1 MSDYP
6 ISDYQSVMLDAHK
19 VSRVW
24 LDDNSL
30 RIKPTYTHEVRVPVC
45 RLLRVHC
52 YGELQDGFCALLKLA
67 EQHIPVT
74 FFDHQGHVRAQL
86 YHPCPN
92 TKPLALWLEHCFCE
106 EACQCQYQ
114 QWLENQHYA
123 LFAHLHITHGCLKI
137 RHEHL
142 QQQLVAYLK
151 HRHLDSL
158 FSTLYQQGK
167 RLIMSHL
174 GELLMAYGLPAGTTI
189 RNKLFL
195 DLQDLME
202 YWTQGH
208 ILQWLQ
214 RFGDI
219 TPELTQQFYGHQN
232 MAIAGHLQTVLV
244 QLQKM
249 LEAYA
254 LEQIP

>member
-1 MSDYP
+1 M
-6 ISDYQSVMLDAHK
+6 
-19 VSRVW
+19 
-24 LDDNSL
+24 
-30 RIKPTYTHEVRVPVC
+30 
-45 RLLRVHC
+45 
-52 YGELQDGFCALLKLA
+52 
-67 EQHIPVT
+67 
-74 FFDHQGHVRAQL
+74 
-86 YHPCPN
+86 
-92 TKPLALWLEHCFCE
+92 
-106 EACQCQYQ
+106 
-114 QWLENQHYA
+114 
-123 LFAHLHITHGCLKI
+123 HITHGCLKI

>member
-137 RHEHL
+137 RQEHL

-151 HRHLDSL
+151 HRHLDVVCLSL
-158 FSTLYQQGK
+158 
-167 RLIMSHL
+167 I
-174 GELLMAYGLPAGTTI
+174 
-189 RNKLFL
+189 
-195 DLQDLME
+195 
-202 YWTQGH
+202 H
-208 ILQWLQ
+208 I
-214 RFGDI
+214 
-219 TPELTQQFYGHQN
+219 
-232 MAIAGHLQTVLV
+232 
-244 QLQKM
+244 
-249 LEAYA
+249 
-254 LEQIP
+254 